1 MRKNVLLQISPKEP
15 TAAMMEEARNDRY
28 LERTRT
34 QRYSWQTYDYKF
46 HSYATR
52 LYITAKR
59 EDDNLVIAV
68 YLRGELAAGRI
79 TPAFVTYCDVKWGKW
94 LSYRGEKWSEAYT
107 DRMVSDMRD
116 VIRRTDWSFAHDVQD
131 KEDIDLC
138 NSIFGTD
145 KKSILEAVDR
155 WQCYIRE
162 KLNELRA
169 EKRVKH
175 WAEQMAKI
183 PPVPE
188 NFMDW
193 AEDSGSL
200 EKTIRRLG
208 VSAGVDKC
216 HPHRFRR
223 TGATMAL
230 RAGMPIIEVSKLLGH
245 ESIATTQIYLD
256 IEDKQLEATH
266 EKYVI

>member
-28 LERTRT
+28 LERTRV

-52 LYITAKR
+52 LYVTAKR
-59 EDDNLVIAV
+59 ENDILAIAV

-79 TPAFVTYCDVKWGKW
+79 EPAFVTYNDVKAEKW
-94 LSYRGEKWSEAYT
+94 LSYRGGKWSEAYT

-116 VIRRTDWSFAHDVQD
+116 VIRKTDWMFAHDVQD
-131 KEDIDLC
+131 QEDIDLC
-138 NSIFGTD
+138 NSIFGT
-145 KKSILEAVDR
+145 KKESALEALDE
-155 WQCYIRE
+155 WQCCIRG
-162 KLNELRA
+162 KQNELRA

-193 AEDSGSL
+193 AEGEGTAGSNFL
-200 EKTIRRLG
+200 
-208 VSAGVDKC
+208 
-216 HPHRFRR
+216 F
-223 TGATMAL
+223 
-230 RAGMPIIEVSKLLGH
+230 
-245 ESIATTQIYLD
+245 
-256 IEDKQLEATH
+256 
-266 EKYVI
+266 